1 MKAIKIN
8 PMDMQITEIDL
19 PEMEDGSVDVEAI
32 RAHLECKYFDV
43 VRINSRG
50 DGIFVDDEGLYR
62 QGIQGVF
69 RTTWYPEPIIGCG
82 IVMGCSPSG
91 DSIAPTITL
100 RDVIENCEMGT
111 AIPVN

>member
-19 PEMEDGSVDVEAI
+19 PEMEDGSVDVNAI

-43 VRINSRG
+43 VRINHEG
-50 DGIFVDDEGLYR
+50 DGIYVDDEGLYR

-82 IVMGCSPSG
+82 IIMGCNASG
-91 DSIAPTITL
+91 DSIEPTITL
-100 RDVIENCEMGT
+100 QDVIENCEMGT
-111 AIPVN
+111 AIPAN